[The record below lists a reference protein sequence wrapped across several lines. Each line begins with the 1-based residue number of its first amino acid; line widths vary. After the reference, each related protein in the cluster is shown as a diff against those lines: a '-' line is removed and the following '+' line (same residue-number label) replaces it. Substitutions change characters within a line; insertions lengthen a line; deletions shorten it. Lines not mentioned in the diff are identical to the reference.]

1 MKQVLGIIL
10 GASMLMLIACESGQ
24 QKDEETPSVATSSN
38 AWVNSTNQQLARYP
52 VTGFEYKSTE
62 MPSQRWNR
70 WARVAAPVVKN
81 IINQMPSGHVLQ
93 VTGHADATG
102 PEYATENKPGNMQL
116 SEGRAKTVY
125 DALKR
130 QGVSSNKMTYKGVGS
145 SQPVPGSDP
154 TSGQNRRV
162 TFQVVEK

>member
-24 QKDEETPSVATSSN
+24 QTDSPSVATSSN
-38 AWVNSTNQQLARYP
+38 EWVNSSNKQLAKYP
-52 VTGFEYKSTE
+52 VTGFAYKSTE
-62 MPSQRWNR
+62 MPSQRWDR
-70 WARVAAPVVKN
+70 WARVAAPAVKT
-81 IINQMPSGHVLQ
+81 IINQMPNGFVLQ

-125 DALKR
+125 DALRR

-145 SQPVPGSDP
+145 SQPEPGTDP